1 MTNAKNIV
9 QNQRKY
15 FHSQKTKS
23 VAFRLEQL
31 NRLER
36 EIKKN
41 EDIILSALKSDL
53 NKSNF
58 EAYATEIGLVYDE
71 IKLMIKC
78 LPSLA
83 KRKKK
88 RTPIAHFPAK
98 SYVYQVPYGVALII
112 SAWNYPFQL
121 TMLPLIGAIAGGN
134 CAVVKP
140 SEYAVATSNVI
151 SKILSI
157 FDDEYITV
165 IEGGKE
171 VSEELLEEKF
181 DYIFYTGNEAV
192 GKIVMQ
198 KASAHLTPVTL
209 ELGGKSPCIVDISAK
224 VDLSAKRIVWGK
236 LLNAGQTCVAPD
248 YILIHEDIKEEFIIS
263 YKKYIHQFYGENPL
277 LNEDYPKIIS
287 PRHFSRLVEII
298 KESDNVWGG
307 EIDEESLKISPTII
321 EDASWESVAMKDEIF
336 GPIMPI
342 ITYKD
347 IDDIIIQINSRKAP
361 LAVYSFTTSKEI
373 ENKLTTSLQFG
384 GGCVND
390 TIIHTANPHISFG
403 GLGNSGMGKYHG
415 KESFYT
421 FSHSKSILKRGL
433 FPDINVRYFPCG
445 DKIKLL
451 RKLMK

>member
-1 MTNAKNIV
+1 MTDIKKIV
-9 QNQRKY
+9 QNQREY
-15 FHSQKTKS
+15 FHSHKTIS
-23 VAFRLEQL
+23 VAFRIEQL
-31 NRLER
+31 KRLER

-83 KRKKK
+83 RRKKK

-98 SYVYQVPYGVALII
+98 SYVYQAPYGVSLII

-121 TMLPLIGAIAGGN
+121 TILPLIGAIAGGN

-140 SEYAVATSNVI
+140 SEYAVATSSVI

-157 FDDEYITV
+157 FDDEYISV
-165 IEGGKE
+165 IEGGKD

-209 ELGGKSPCIVDISAK
+209 ELGGKSPCIVDKSAK
-224 VDLSAKRIVWGK
+224 VDLFAKRIVWGK

-248 YILIHEDIKEEFIIS
+248 YILVHEDIKEEFISS

-277 LNEDYPKIIS
+277 FNKDYPKIIS
-287 PRHFSRLVEII
+287 HRHFSRLVDII
-298 KESDNVWGG
+298 KESDNIWGG
-307 EIDEESLKISPTII
+307 EYDEESLKISPTII
-321 EDASWESVAMKDEIF
+321 EDATWESVAMKDEIF

-347 IDDIIIQINSRKAP
+347 IDEVITQINSRKAP

-373 ENKLTTSLQFG
+373 ENKLINCIQFG

-390 TIIHTANPHISFG
+390 TIIHTANPHIAFG
-403 GLGNSGMGKYHG
+403 GVGNSGMGKYHG
-415 KESFYT
+415 KESFYS
-421 FSHSKSILKRGL
+421 FSHTKSILKRGL
-433 FPDINVRYFPCG
+433 FPDVNVRYFPCG